1 MQIDQTNLTPAA
13 GIANYIH
20 EGSPIV
26 SGTDGDWS
34 KKTDVMEVAATGS
47 VYISDATYL
56 RPGQEQEDKTTAEK
70 INSDNGQSA
79 ESRRN
84 QMAVIAN
91 TTSQEDLAKM
101 QEDGYSL
108 SDTDSRTIV
117 TVTDKIKAAL
127 AKAGVDISKYG
138 DTMSREEL
146 EEITGSDV
154 VATQIAQELNRND
167 LPLTD
172 DNLEDCQKAYEKAQE
187 IDTPDDGAVRYLI
200 QNELPPT
207 IENIYKAEHSYTE
220 AAQFTE
226 NRISDGDFAAIEEQ
240 VEKIIADAGLTVD
253 DQTKAD
259 SRWLIQNSLP
269 LTGENLV
276 YVNQLRGLT
285 TQDADE
291 IIAAMGE
298 AVAEGNRPMDGMLI
312 EGYSLAD
319 QAQDAMDVVSQ
330 ATDADLEYLIEKGQ
344 ELTIANLKAAEA
356 NRAEGVGTLGIT
368 EVGEESTATEFGIAE
383 AGQELST
390 AEEGIAAGQE
400 ATAGTLDES
409 GLKLLT
415 AKRQLEE
422 IRLAMTTE
430 ANYALLKK
438 GISIDT
444 KPLEELVED
453 LKNQEKNY
461 YRDLL
466 EQSGIEAG
474 EEKVSAFARTTE
486 VLADLKGYPANILNP
501 EHTDDTLNTLHESGR
516 ILKDTYTKAN
526 ESYEALMTAPR
537 KDLGDSID
545 KAFGNVDDILQ
556 DLNMDTTEANRR
568 AVRILAYNEIDITVE
583 NISRMKAKDEEV
595 QRVFSNMTPQVTME
609 MIRNNQNP
617 LDMELSDLNRVAEEI
632 KSQSSESDTERF
644 SKYLWKLE
652 QNQEITEEERDSYI
666 GIYRLIAQVEKTD
679 GAAIGALV
687 NEGAELTMRNLLSAV
702 RTGKKGGMDYRV
714 DDDFAGAE
722 GVAKNPRIDDQI
734 MAAFQQNCLR
744 DAMDEMTPQAAAK
757 LTAQD
762 WEDMTP
768 EQLKEALQQAA
779 DEDHTD
785 ADLESSYLQEQ
796 LSELTEVLTAPEE
809 VYAYLERS
817 EQPNTVTNILAVEQ
831 LLRDPNQMFAAL
843 FQPKGAS
850 QTRLQQ
856 VAEMKELVLERF
868 GEAIKT
874 PEDLAEAQEA
884 LAETVEHAMDNMI
897 LENESVNSLDLRALR
912 LATRQ
917 FTLCAQQTKEES
929 YMIPMQ
935 TGDGVTGVSLKIIR
949 GEKKKG
955 FVDILFRGDTMGKVA
970 ASFEAKENGI
980 SGMIATD
987 NEETRQ
993 LLADHAG
1000 MLAERLQEE
1009 GNEPVDLRVAYVP
1022 DLSLEHYSSSQE
1034 KRNAALLAKD
1044 DAEAQEPQKDPVQT
1058 TRLYHIA
1065 ESFIGV
1071 MKEFE

>member
-20 EGSPIV
+20 EGNPIV
-26 SGTDGDWS
+26 SGTDSDWS
-34 KKTDVMEVAATGS
+34 KKSDVMEVAATGS
-47 VYISDATYL
+47 VFISDATYL
-56 RPGQEQEDKTTAEK
+56 RPGQEQEDKTAADK
-70 INSDNGQSA
+70 INSENGLSA

-138 DTMSREEL
+138 DTLNREEL

-154 VATQIAQELNRND
+154 VATQIAQEFQQND

-172 DNLEDCQKAYEKAQE
+172 ENLEDCRKGYEKAQE
-187 IDTPDDGAVRYLI
+187 VDTPDDGAVRYLI

-207 IENIYKAEHSYTE
+207 IENVYKAEHSHTE

-226 NRISDGDFAAIEEQ
+226 NRISDGDFAAMEEQ
-240 VEKIIADAGLTVD
+240 VEKIITDAGLTAD

-259 SRWLIQNSLP
+259 SRWLIENGLP
-269 LTGENLV
+269 LTGENLL
-276 YVNQLRGLT
+276 YRNQLRSLT
-285 TQDADE
+285 TQDPDE

-356 NRAEGVGTLGIT
+356 NRAEGVA
-368 EVGEESTATEFGIAE
+368 EAGEESTATEFGIAE

-400 ATAGTLDES
+400 LTAGTLDES

-453 LKNQEKNY
+453 LKDQEKNY
-461 YRDLL
+461 YRNLL

-486 VLADLKGYPANILNP
+486 VLVDLKGYPANILNP
-501 EHTDDTLNTLHESGR
+501 DHTDDTLNTLHESGQ

-545 KAFGNVDDILQ
+545 KAFSNVDDILK
-556 DLNMDTTEANRR
+556 DLDLDTTEANRR

-595 QRVFSNMTPQVTME
+595 QRVFANMTPQVTME
-609 MIRNNQNP
+609 LIRSNQNP
-617 LDMELSDLNRVAEEI
+617 LDMELSDLNRAAEEI
-632 KSQSSESDTERF
+632 KSQSGESDTERF

-687 NEGAELTMRNLLSAV
+687 NEGAELTMRNLLGAV

-722 GVAKNPRIDDQI
+722 GIAKNPRIDDQI

-757 LTAQD
+757 LAAQD

-768 EQLKEALQQAA
+768 EQLKETLQQAA
-779 DEDHTD
+779 AEDHTD

-796 LSELTEVLTAPEE
+796 LSELKEVLSAPEE

-817 EQPNTVTNILAVEQ
+817 ELPNTVTNILAVEQ
-831 LLRDPNQMFAAL
+831 LLQNPNQMFAAL

-856 VAEMKELVLERF
+856 VEDMKELVLERF
-868 GEAIKT
+868 GEAIKA

-884 LAETVEHAMDNMI
+884 LAETAEHAMDNMI

-935 TGDGVTGVSLKIIR
+935 TGDSVTGVSLKIIR

-955 FVDILFRGDTMGKVA
+955 FVDILFRGDTMGKVV

-987 NEETRQ
+987 NDQTRQ

-1009 GNEPVDLRVAYVP
+1009 GSEPVDLRVAYVP